1 MSGQTEHTARSDD
14 AAAYVLGALD
24 EREAAEFG
32 AHVRSC
38 PLCAAEVARLSSAV
52 AVLPLGVTQLSAPN
66 SLRRRVLKEAAGDVR
81 DRRRPRIRAVRS
93 RPRFAQ
99 AALSGAIALA
109 AGVVIGAVL
118 IAPGHGPSTV
128 IRATVASAAA
138 WQPAAQPV
146 AELERYGDRGQL
158 VVTRLPAAP
167 AGKVYE
173 LWIERDGVA
182 HPTSVLSEPTSSGAA
197 TVDVPG
203 DLNGASAVLVT
214 AERLGG
220 AKVPTMAPLIDAQL
234 AS

>member
-1 MSGQTEHTARSDD
+1 
-14 AAAYVLGALD
+14 
-24 EREAAEFG
+24 
-32 AHVRSC
+32 
-38 PLCAAEVARLSSAV
+38 
-52 AVLPLGVTQLSAPN
+52 
-66 SLRRRVLKEAAGDVR
+66 
-81 DRRRPRIRAVRS
+81 
-93 RPRFAQ
+93 
-99 AALSGAIALA
+99 
-109 AGVVIGAVL
+109 
-118 IAPGHGPSTV
+118 
-128 IRATVASAAA
+128 
-138 WQPAAQPV
+138 
-146 AELERYGDRGQL
+146 

-182 HPTSVLSEPTSSGAA
+182 NPTSVLFEPTSSGAA

>member
-24 EREAAEFG
+24 EDEAAEFG
-32 AHVRSC
+32 AHARSC
-38 PLCAAEVARLSSAV
+38 PICAAEVARFSSAV
-52 AVLPLGVTQLSAPN
+52 AVLPLGVRQLTAPT
-66 SLRRRVLKEAAGDVR
+66 SLRRRVLKEAASDARGG
-81 DRRRPRIRAVRS
+81 RRTRMRGLRS
-93 RPRFAQ
+93 WPRFAQ
-99 AALSGAIALA
+99 AGLSGAVALA
-109 AGVVIGAVL
+109 AGVVIGAL
-118 IAPGHGPSTV
+118 LLAPGRGPTTL

-138 WQPAAQPV
+138 WHAAGQPV

-158 VVTRLPAAP
+158 LVSRLPAAA

-173 LWIERDGVA
+173 LWIERDGAA
-182 HPTSVLSEPTSSGAA
+182 HATNVLFEPTSSGAA
-197 TVDVPG
+197 DVDVPG

-234 AS
+234 PS